1 MVHTNEAIL
10 VDDYSGNLK
19 EWSEE
24 GGIPIKFS
32 EKNNKKYTTINKL
45 DMLIDLFK

>member
-24 GGIPIKFS
+24 GGIHIKFS